1 MITFTL
7 GFERQTL
14 SQLKVFCETNSQ
26 IFIIHVFEVQAKP
39 RRSPTIPPRRKK
51 SLKEIE
57 STAYIADPSE
67 FQRTESQA
75 HNPLG
80 KTISNPKPQKL
91 AQVTY
96 SDVYVKKAGEIT

>member
-1 MITFTL
+1 M
-7 GFERQTL
+7 
-14 SQLKVFCETNSQ
+14 KKKSQ
-26 IFIIHVFEVQAKP
+26 IFIIFEVQAKP

>member
-1 MITFTL
+1 MNQF
-7 GFERQTL
+7 
-14 SQLKVFCETNSQ
+14 KVFCEKISQ
-26 IFIIHVFEVQAKP
+26 IFLMIEIQAKP

-57 STAYIADPSE
+57 NTAYIADPSQ
-67 FQRTESQA
+67 FQRREPQA
-75 HNPLG
+75 HNSLG

-96 SDVYVKKAGEIT
+96 SDAYVKRAEDIT